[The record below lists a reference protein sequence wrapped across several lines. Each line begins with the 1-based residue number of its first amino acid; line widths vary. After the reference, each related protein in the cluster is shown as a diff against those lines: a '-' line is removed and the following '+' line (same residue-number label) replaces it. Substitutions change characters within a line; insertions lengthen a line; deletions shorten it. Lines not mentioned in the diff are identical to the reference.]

1 MSTKRK
7 LVIAVLVILVS
18 ALGLFLY
25 KAYSTADYFIFA
37 ERTQSTS
44 VVKSLE
50 TMDSRKIIV
59 LYKRHCKVC
68 KAWDEEVTTTLSPY
82 DVSYLDIEDGI
93 PENVSTV
100 LSTLHQD
107 VHTPLVLVVISRV
120 GGSYL
125 VQYSRTVDSKDSLED
140 LKNYLRS
147 NFTS

>member
-7 LVIAVLVILVS
+7 LVIAVIVSLIS

-25 KAYSTADYFIFA
+25 RAYSTADYFVNA
-37 ERTQSTS
+37 ERNQNTS

-50 TMDSRKIIV
+50 TLESRKIIV

-68 KAWDEEVTTTLSPY
+68 KAWDEEVTSTLMPY

-93 PENVSTV
+93 PENVSTI

-107 VHTPLVLVVISRV
+107 VHTPLVLVVSRV
-120 GGSYL
+120 GGNYL
-125 VQYSRTVDSKDSLED
+125 VQYSRTVDSEDSLKD

-147 NFTS
+147 NLTS

>member
-7 LVIAVLVILVS
+7 LVIAVLVTLIS

-25 KAYSTADYFIFA
+25 RAYSTADYFVSA
-37 ERTQSTS
+37 ERNQKTS
-44 VVKSLE
+44 VVESLE
-50 TMDSRKIIV
+50 TLESRKIIV
-59 LYKRHCKVC
+59 LYKSHCRVC
-68 KAWDEEVTTTLSPY
+68 KAWDEKVTATLMPY

-107 VHTPLVLVVISRV
+107 AHTPLVLVVSRV

-125 VQYSRTVDSKDSLED
+125 VQYSRTVDSNDSLED
-140 LKNYLRS
+140 LKNYLKS
-147 NFTS
+147 DFTS

>member
-7 LVIAVLVILVS
+7 LVIAALVTLVS

-25 KAYSTADYFIFA
+25 RAYSAADYFIFA
-37 ERTQSTS
+37 ERNQNTS

-68 KAWDEEVTTTLSPY
+68 KAWDEEVTSTLEPY
-82 DVSYLDIEDGI
+82 DASYLDIEDGI

-107 VHTPLVLVVISRV
+107 VHTPLVLVVSRV
-120 GGSYL
+120 GGNYL

>member
-7 LVIAVLVILVS
+7 LVIAVIVSLIS

-25 KAYSTADYFIFA
+25 RAYSTADYFVSA
-37 ERTQSTS
+37 ERNQNTS

-50 TMDSRKIIV
+50 TLESRKIIV

-68 KAWDEEVTTTLSPY
+68 KAWDEEVTSTLMPY

-93 PENVSTV
+93 PESVSTV

-107 VHTPLVLVVISRV
+107 VHTPLVLVVSRV

-125 VQYSRTVDSKDSLED
+125 VQYSRTVDSEDSLKD
-140 LKNYLRS
+140 LNNYLRS
-147 NFTS
+147 NLTS